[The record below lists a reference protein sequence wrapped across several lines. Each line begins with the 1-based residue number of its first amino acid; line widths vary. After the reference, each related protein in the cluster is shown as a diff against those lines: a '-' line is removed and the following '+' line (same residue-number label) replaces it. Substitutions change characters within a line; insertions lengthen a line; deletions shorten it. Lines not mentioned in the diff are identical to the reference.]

1 MRYQNR
7 LTLNAI
13 QILYGT
19 MTTAYEANTH
29 SAHISSLHMC
39 KLCHMMGSLLYST
52 YLPVRESFERIP
64 KIVILLFNFY
74 HRKQNMFCA
83 MLVTYLTSSV
93 NIWAEPELR
102 CVSHIFSFTVS
113 SHAHCIH
120 KIFVHLNEWALI
132 RAHHSSWKIK
142 KIIIINRSRQSHMN
156 MIHVNNNFISA
167 CNCILFALDLH
178 IHHTFGHVV

>member
-1 MRYQNR
+1 MEQWQPLTKQIHIRRTLAHYTCANCVTWWEVYCTVRICRY
-7 LTLNAI
+7 A
-13 QILYGT
+13 
-19 MTTAYEANTH
+19 
-29 SAHISSLHMC
+29 
-39 KLCHMMGSLLYST
+39 
-52 YLPVRESFERIP
+52 RESFERIP